1 MENSVTTVTVNDE
14 TLVPNQSVGH
24 SSKAIFHGALHR
36 GLMPDHERA
45 NAELTVFRLFVRLK
59 DIRPSFV

>member
-1 MENSVTTVTVNDE
+1 
-14 TLVPNQSVGH
+14 VPNQSVGH